1 MKMIF
6 FKQEYV
12 LRRFQESKVVKG
24 YISTTYEEKTVPMDI
39 QTTENVDITES
50 DGTRSVQKLKAFCD
64 MEIRVADVKK
74 QHTADWVWFQGKW
87 FECQSCR
94 LSENTFL
101 KHYLATF
108 IECLDQ
114 KEGPEE
120 KNESDR
126 SERPT
131 V

>member
-1 MKMIF
+1 MIF

-12 LRRFQESKVVKG
+12 LRHFQEPKVVKG
-24 YISTTYEEKTVPMDI
+24 YISTTYEEETVLMDI
-39 QTTENVDITES
+39 QTTENVDITEP
-50 DGTRSVQKLKAFCD
+50 DGTRSVQKLKVFCD
-64 MEIRVADVKK
+64 KEIRVADVKK
-74 QHTADWVWFQGKW
+74 QQTADWVWFQGKW

-114 KEGPEE
+114 KDGPKE
-120 KNESDR
+120 KTNESD
-126 SERPT
+126 
-131 V
+131 